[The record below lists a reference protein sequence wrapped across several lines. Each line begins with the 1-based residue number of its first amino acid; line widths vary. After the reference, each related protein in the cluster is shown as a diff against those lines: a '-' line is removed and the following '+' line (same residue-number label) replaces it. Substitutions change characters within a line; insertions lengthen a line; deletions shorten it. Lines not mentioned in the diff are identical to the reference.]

1 MIEKEAYDMS
11 RCALIAVAMVVGV
24 AADPMTAAAKKHHPP
39 KMTCEEFLA
48 LSEDVQTRAVAWAD
62 GYDKAGTLK
71 EEDVGEIDVDRQMA
85 VLVVACKEEPKK
97 TFWDKIRAHLPG
109 GKKVKPT
116 KMTCQEFVE
125 LDKSVQPEV
134 VYWADGYNKATKV
147 KEGVAEEV
155 DLERDT
161 AIIYEECKQ
170 APKESVW
177 AKIKK
182 HF

>member
-1 MIEKEAYDMS
+1 MN
-11 RCALIAVAMVVGV
+11 RNTLLVVALMVG
-24 AADPMTAAAKKHHPP
+24 AASFPMTASAKKANPP
-39 KMTCEEFLA
+39 KMTCEEFLG
-48 LSEDVQTRAVAWAD
+48 LSEDAQARTVAWAD

-71 EEDVGEIDVDRQMA
+71 EEDIGEIDVDRQMA

-97 TFWDKIRAHLPG
+97 TFWDKVRAHLPG

-116 KMTCQEFVE
+116 KMTCQEFID

-134 VYWADGYNKATKV
+134 VYWADGYNKAKKV
-147 KEGVAEEV
+147 EEGVAGEV
-155 DLERDT
+155 DLERDV
-161 AIIYEECKQ
+161 AVIYEECKQ